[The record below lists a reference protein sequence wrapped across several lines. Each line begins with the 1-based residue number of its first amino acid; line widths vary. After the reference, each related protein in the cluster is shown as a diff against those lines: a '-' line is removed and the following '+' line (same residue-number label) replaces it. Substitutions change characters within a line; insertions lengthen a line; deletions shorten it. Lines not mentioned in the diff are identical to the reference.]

1 MKVTRFHLEVNGGIM
16 SVEQAIKNAMLVMLR
31 NRGINAIEVT
41 KYEEETVEIG
51 GCETCWD
58 EYAVVIITYITETGV
73 TNSYEYDG
81 EFGKLIQE
89 LDASS

>member
-1 MKVTRFHLEVNGGIM
+1 M

-31 NRGINAIEVT
+31 NRGVSAIEVT
-41 KYEEETVEIG
+41 KYEEETREIG

-58 EYAVVIITYITETGV
+58 EYAVVMITYITETGV
-73 TNSYEYDG
+73 TDKYEYYG
-81 EFGKLIQE
+81 EFGELIQE